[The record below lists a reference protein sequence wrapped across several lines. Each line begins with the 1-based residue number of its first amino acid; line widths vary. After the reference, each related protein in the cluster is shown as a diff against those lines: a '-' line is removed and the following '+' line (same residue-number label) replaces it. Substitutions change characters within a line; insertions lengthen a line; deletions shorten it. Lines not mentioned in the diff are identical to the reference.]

1 MKKAVVIGAGQTGR
15 GYVTRF
21 LFQRDYEITFLDKNE
36 ELIRMLSE
44 DRAFCIHFY
53 KKDRTPIYVNGFHA
67 YPTYSSEA
75 DQAIHEADFIVTAT
89 GEQNLKDVA
98 QQVKKGMCGKT
109 KKTVFLTAENGINP
123 AKVLRTHL
131 QEAGVEGD

>member
-67 YPTYSSEA
+67 YPTYSKKRPGN
-75 DQAIHEADFIVTAT
+75 T
-89 GEQNLKDVA
+89 GSRFHCDSTGKQNWGMLLSSQGRYA
-98 QQVKKGMCGKT
+98 QQAEKDCLSNSGKRYQS
-109 KKTVFLTAENGINP
+109 G
-123 AKVLRTHL
+123 
-131 QEAGVEGD
+131 